1 MGKLSAEDIT
11 REVELKGCTVVD
23 ISGYT
28 NLHSAIKVKCGK
40 GHIFETS
47 LAQMRHPSFECP
59 ICNKTDFVNPRQV
72 PQKKKGSYRIVA
84 FDQATEHFGVSV
96 WDDGQLVY
104 YTLYIFRG
112 DMIARLLKIQEL
124 VGNIILKEWE
134 PDYVAME
141 EIQYKDSALMT
152 FKVLSMLLGI
162 IEVECLKAGVPHEV
176 VLPNVWRKYAGTCG
190 KTRKEEKI
198 LSVAKVKEKFG
209 ISVTDDVAE
218 AILIGSYVVKTHRQ
232 MAFGG

>member
-1 MGKLSAEDIT
+1 
-11 REVELKGCTVVD
+11 
-23 ISGYT
+23 
-28 NLHSAIKVKCGK
+28 
-40 GHIFETS
+40 
-47 LAQMRHPSFECP
+47 
-59 ICNKTDFVNPRQV
+59 
-72 PQKKKGSYRIVA
+72 
-84 FDQATEHFGVSV
+84 
-96 WDDGQLVY
+96 
-104 YTLYIFRG
+104 
-112 DMIARLLKIQEL
+112 
-124 VGNIILKEWE
+124 
-134 PDYVAME
+134 ME

-162 IEVECLKAGVPHEV
+162 IEVECLKAKVPHEV

-209 ISVTDDVAE
+209 ISVSDDVAE